1 MTMHCCRLPGE
12 MHLLDDFMVSLAP
25 QLSVLMDNYKG
36 MRACVCVLR
45 VQCYTRRRT
54 PTHARRAGYSHVV
67 LRAVRYHRGMAP
79 HRWHVIG
86 TSMIAMALWPCLAR
100 LDVDAL
106 LLLCVCVCVAG
117 CWGVGAVC
125 VVVNPGVRVD
135 RGTGLQVGSTCSVAG
150 GTHRQGRGW
159 IRTPGRQFHASYRA
173 RRRAHRTTARVCVV
187 GCVALTPSPYP
198 LPRCLPISRL
208 LRWT

>member
-54 PTHARRAGYSHVV
+54 PTHARRAGCSHVV

-86 TSMIAMALWPCLAR
+86 TSMIALALWPCLAR
-100 LDVDAL
+100 LDVVVWVW
-106 LLLCVCVCVAG
+106 LCGCGCGWVCM
-117 CWGVGAVC
+117 AVC
-125 VVVNPGVRVD
+125 VLPVAVR
-135 RGTGLQVGSTCSVAG
+135 
-150 GTHRQGRGW
+150 
-159 IRTPGRQFHASYRA
+159 
-173 RRRAHRTTARVCVV
+173 CV
-187 GCVALTPSPYP
+187 
-198 LPRCLPISRL
+198 
-208 LRWT
+208 